1 MNFLFEE
8 QFPYIKIKIDKK
20 RKEIKKENK
29 NSQMS
34 FFPYLSSVIEEIG
47 LIKMF
52 DEKKT
57 KLDYSNYYHV
67 IYLINREKGINNIKN
82 LSIKFNFS
90 LDVVLKAID
99 YMDRFFL
106 SEKSNDVIEISSICL
121 LISLK
126 FNDSFSKNLNSK
138 KFIFY
143 LKKQYSNIVN
153 LEQEILFTLDY
164 DLNTFSLMDII
175 HIYFIKN
182 AKSFEKLK
190 DSPEF
195 NRKIWFYAQ
204 AIIEDQRYLDF
215 KILEL
220 AYCLILFSFGNN
232 SIRFNKD
239 KNDIQFYNFYNK
251 LSKNNQLKF
260 VQCKFMI
267 NIIIRSRFKKMLYC

>member
-20 RKEIKKENK
+20 RKELKNDNENSK
-29 NSQMS
+29 MS

-57 KLDYSNYYHV
+57 ILDYSNYFHV
-67 IYLINREKGINNIKN
+67 NYLINREKGINNIKK

-126 FNDSFSKNLNSK
+126 FNDSFSKNYKSK
-138 KFIFY
+138 QFIEY
-143 LKKQYSNIVN
+143 LKKKYPNIIN

-182 AKSFEKLK
+182 PNSFEQLK

-215 KILEL
+215 NILEL
-220 AYCLILFSFGNN
+220 AYCLILFSFSNN

-239 KNDIQFYNFYNK
+239 KIDIQFYNFYK
-251 LSKNNQLKF
+251 
-260 VQCKFMI
+260 
-267 NIIIRSRFKKMLYC
+267 

>member
-8 QFPYIKIKIDKK
+8 QFPYIKIKKHKK
-20 RKEIKKENK
+20 REGIKKENETSK
-29 NSQMS
+29 MS
-34 FFPYLSSVIEEIG
+34 FFPDLSSIIEEIG

-57 KLDYSNYYHV
+57 RLDYSNYSHV
-67 IYLINREKGINNIKN
+67 IYLIEREKGINNIKN

-126 FNDSFSKNLNSK
+126 FNDSFSKNYKSK
-138 KFIFY
+138 KFILY
-143 LKKQYSNIVN
+143 LKKKYSNIIN
-153 LEQEILFTLDY
+153 LEKEILFTLDY

-182 AKSFEKLK
+182 STIFEKLK

-215 KILEL
+215 NILQL
-220 AYCLILFSFGNN
+220 AYCLILFSFSNN
-232 SIRFNKD
+232 SIKFNTD
-239 KNDIQFYNFYNK
+239 KMDLQFYNFYKK
-251 LSKNNQLKF
+251 LSKKNQLKF

-267 NIIIRSRFKKMLYC
+267 NIIISSRFKKM

>member
-1 MNFLFEE
+1 
-8 QFPYIKIKIDKK
+8 
-20 RKEIKKENK
+20 
-29 NSQMS
+29 MS
-34 FFPYLSSVIEEIG
+34 FFPDLSSIIEEIG

-57 KLDYSNYYHV
+57 RLDYSNYSHV
-67 IYLINREKGINNIKN
+67 IYLIEREKGINNIKN

-106 SEKSNDVIEISSICL
+106 SEKLNDVIEISSICL

-126 FNDSFSKNLNSK
+126 FNDSFSKNYKSK
-138 KFIFY
+138 KFILY
-143 LKKQYSNIVN
+143 LKKKYSNIIN
-153 LEQEILFTLDY
+153 LEKEILFTLDY

-182 AKSFEKLK
+182 STIFEKLK

-215 KILEL
+215 NILQL
-220 AYCLILFSFGNN
+220 AYCLILFSFSNN
-232 SIRFNKD
+232 SIKFNTD
-239 KNDIQFYNFYNK
+239 KMDLQFYNFYKK
-251 LSKNNQLKF
+251 LSKKNQLKF

-267 NIIIRSRFKKMLYC
+267 NIIISSRFKKM

>member
-20 RKEIKKENK
+20 RKELKNDNENSK
-29 NSQMS
+29 MS

-57 KLDYSNYYHV
+57 ILDYSNYFHV
-67 IYLINREKGINNIKN
+67 NYLINREKGINNIKK

-126 FNDSFSKNLNSK
+126 FNDSFSKNYKSK
-138 KFIFY
+138 QFIVY
-143 LKKQYSNIVN
+143 LKKKYPNIIN

-182 AKSFEKLK
+182 PNSFEQLK

-215 KILEL
+215 NILEL
-220 AYCLILFSFGNN
+220 AYCLILFSFSNN

-239 KNDIQFYNFYNK
+239 KIDIQFYNFYK
-251 LSKNNQLKF
+251 QLSKKNQLKF
-260 VQCKFMI
+260 AQCKFMI
-267 NIIIRSRFKKMLYC
+267 NIIISSRFKKM